1 MKEIVVLGAGYGG
14 VLTAKKLAKR
24 FKKDQ
29 DIRIRLIDRKPF
41 HTMMTELHEVAAGR
55 VDEDAIKMDLKKI
68 FAGLKVEIVLDEI
81 TNIDFKSNKLQG
93 KRDTYKYDH
102 LVIGTGCKPSFFGIP
117 GAEEHSFSLWS
128 FEDAV
133 KLKQQIRQMFMD
145 ATKLSDPDKRKQ
157 MLTFVV
163 VGAGF
168 TGVEM
173 IGELAE
179 YREQLCKEFYVDES
193 EVRLVVADMAPKILP
208 ILPQNLI
215 DKADKYLRK
224 MKVEIIT
231 GTKISG
237 VTPNSVILGEDN
249 EIKSSTVIWT
259 AGVEGSDLVGNLD
272 VQQQGRKR
280 ILTNDKL
287 QSVDYD
293 NVYVVGDNIFYI
305 PEGEERP
312 VPQMVENAEHSA
324 GLIAHNLV
332 CDIKGGTQ
340 KSYKPAFH
348 GTMVSIGGRFG
359 VAAVG
364 TPKKLFH
371 FSGFLAMFFKHMINI
386 VYFLQVL
393 GFNKIWT
400 YLMHEVFHIENRR
413 SLVGGHFSKRSP
425 NFWLVPLR
433 IYIGVMWLM
442 QGWEKAAKLL
452 KDPSQMFLIPPKAM
466 DGVTAATEAV
476 DAVHSTV
483 DAQTAASAV
492 EGASTAI
499 KAIPVP
505 DFLKSIVDWSMDLMF
520 YTSDGGYT
528 TMAYLFQG
536 CMVAAE
542 VIFGIMLILGL
553 FTAISAIATCAMS
566 VMIYTSGMAPYEMF
580 WYFFGGIALIGGSGS
595 TFGLDYYLYPRLKR
609 IWKKIPIVRRWYL
622 YTD

>member
-1 MKEIVVLGAGYGG
+1 MKKIVVLGGGYGG
-14 VLTAKKLAKR
+14 VLTAKKLANR
-24 FKKDQ
+24 LKKDK
-29 DIRIRLIDRKPF
+29 DVSITLIDRKPF
-41 HTMMTELHEVAAGR
+41 HTMMTELHEVAACR
-55 VDEDAIKMDLKKI
+55 VDEEAIKMDLKQI
-68 FAGLKVEIVLDEI
+68 FAGRKVEVVLDEV
-81 TNIDFKSNKLQG
+81 TNIDFDGKALKGKKKS
-93 KRDTYKYDH
+93 YDYDY
-102 LVIGTGCKPSFFGIP
+102 LVIGTGCKPSFFGIS
-117 GAEEHSFSLWS
+117 GAEENSFSLWS

-133 KLKQQIRQMFMD
+133 VLKHQIRQMFMD
-145 ATKLSDPDKRKQ
+145 ATKVSDPELRKQ

-179 YREQLCKEFYVDES
+179 YREELCHEFCVDES

-224 MKVEIIT
+224 MKVEIVT
-231 GTKISG
+231 GAKISG
-237 VTPNSVILGEDN
+237 VTPNSVVLGENN

-287 QSVDYD
+287 QSVDHE

-324 GLIAHNLV
+324 GLIAHNIT
-332 CDIKGGTQ
+332 CDIKGGTK
-340 KSYKPAFH
+340 KSYKPTFH
-348 GTMVSIGGRFG
+348 GTMVCIGGRYG

-364 TPKKLFH
+364 TPKKMFH
-371 FSGFLAMFFKHMINI
+371 FSGFMAMFFKHMINI

-393 GFNKIWT
+393 GFHKIWS
-400 YLMHEVFHIENRR
+400 YMMHEFFHVRNRR
-413 SLVGGHFSKRSP
+413 SFVGGHFSKRSP

-442 QGWEKAAKLL
+442 QGWEKGAKLL

-466 DGVTAATEAV
+466 DGVTAASQAV

-492 EGASTAI
+492 EGASSAI

-505 DFLKSIVDWSMDLMF
+505 NFIKGIVDWSMDLMF
-520 YTSDGGYT
+520 YTNDGGYT
-528 TMAYLFQG
+528 TMAYIFQG

-553 FTAISAIATCAMS
+553 FTAIASIATCAMG

-595 TFGLDYYLYPRLKR
+595 TFGADYYLYPRLKR
-609 IWKKIPIVRRWYL
+609 IWKKIPFVKRWYL